1 MVGILSDY
9 KSKKMI
15 NLLVLF
21 IYWYLM
27 FIFLAMY
34 KNVFFS
40 LSVIIILASCTSG
53 RQLATDLQAEQAI
66 ITLIDRYS
74 QARET
79 KDTVLLKEILT
90 PEIDQLVSSG
100 EWRRGIRTAVQG
112 MQRSSSNNPGTR
124 TLTVEQIRFLH
135 PGTAIAD
142 ARYVIENPDG
152 TARKMWSTF
161 LVVKLEKRW
170 RISAIRN
177 MLPTGGY

>member
-1 MVGILSDY
+1 MFTIV
-9 KSKKMI
+9 MI
-15 NLLVLF
+15 RSNVNNLQLLQSPHLL
-21 IYWYLM
+21 YLYLM
-27 FIFLAMY
+27 KKYFLLALWALSILTGCGTTS
-34 KNVFFS
+34 S
-40 LSVIIILASCTSG
+40 LTSDAEAS
-53 RQLATDLQAEQAI
+53 QAI
-66 ITLIDRYS
+66 THLIDQYS
-74 QARET
+74 QARESQ
-79 KDTVLLKEILT
+79 DTVLLKEILT
-90 PEIDQLVSSG
+90 SDIDQLVSSG

-161 LVVKLEKRW
+161 VVVRQEKRW